1 MNNVVSLK
9 GCVTFNSNINN
20 RGIFAKCGIGYSNYE
35 NDIYERGTIV
45 FLTNN
50 NANNANIDIAND
62 VRMSIDSV
70 GNVGIGTSTSTT
82 EKLIV
87 DGNVKITNGYLLTCN
102 ITANAVSAL
111 NLSGIGSN
119 IRRIHASNITDGIL
133 PFARGGIGTNSL
145 QDGRLL
151 VGASIG
157 TGTSFATQSPYLA
170 WNNAIVAFSTSN
182 ILATGNVGIGTTISD
197 LNKLDVNGNINIS
210 SGSKFK
216 IGGVNLSYSHLEGV
230 PTTPIN
236 NGGDNLTSNF
246 VISTSNNLFTDYVLR
261 DNFTSNFVRS
271 SSNILVT
278 DYVLRDNFTSNFI
291 RGSSNILFSDY
302 VERDNFTSNF
312 IRSSSNILFSDYV
325 ARITSLASSST
336 SVWTI
341 SGTNIYNNNSANVGI
356 GTSEPSAYK
365 LQVAG
370 SIGSLG
376 DITASYSD
384 ERLKD
389 ITEYIDDVLPI
400 LNNIKVFRYNCNDV
414 AEKYGYDKNKKELGL
429 SAQEIQKYYPELVC
443 LAPFDSIYD
452 SETQQTISK
461 SGEDYLTLNYERL
474 VPVLLQAI
482 KELNNK
488 YEALEEKYS
497 KLDSNP
503 TAI

>member
-20 RGIFAKCGIGYSNYE
+20 RGIFAKCGIGYSNYK
-35 NDIYERGTIV
+35 NDIYERGSIV

-70 GNVGIGTSTSTT
+70 GNVGIGTLTSTT

-157 TGTSFATQSPYLA
+157 SGTSFATQSPYLA

-271 SSNILVT
+271 SSNILFT
-278 DYVLRDNFTSNFI
+278 DYVSRINFI
-291 RGSSNILFSDY
+291 ASDANTKSKWLSLGSD
-302 VERDNFTSNF
+302 
-312 IRSSSNILFSDYV
+312 
-325 ARITSLASSST
+325 
-336 SVWTI
+336 
-341 SGTNIYNNNSANVGI
+341 IYNNNLGNVGI
-356 GTSEPSAYK
+356 GTDNPAAYK
-365 LQVAG
+365 LTVNG
-370 SIGSLG
+370 SIGASEN
-376 DITASYSD
+376 IVASYSD

-414 AEKYGYDKNKKELGL
+414 AEKYGYNKNKKELGL

-497 KLDSNP
+497 KLYSNP

>member
-35 NDIYERGTIV
+35 NDIYERGSIV

-157 TGTSFATQSPYLA
+157 SGTSFATQSPYLA

-236 NGGDNLTSNF
+236 NGGTTGDNFTSNF

-271 SSNILVT
+271 SSNILFT
-278 DYVLRDNFTSNFI
+278 DYVSRINSI
-291 RGSSNILFSDY
+291 
-302 VERDNFTSNF
+302 
-312 IRSSSNILFSDYV
+312 SSSANTKSKWLSSGSD
-325 ARITSLASSST
+325 
-336 SVWTI
+336 
-341 SGTNIYNNNSANVGI
+341 IYNSNLGNVGI
-356 GTSEPSAYK
+356 GTDNPAAYK
-365 LQVAG
+365 LTVNG
-370 SIGSLG
+370 SIGASEN
-376 DITASYSD
+376 IVASYSD

>member
-35 NDIYERGTIV
+35 NDIYERGSIV

-157 TGTSFATQSPYLA
+157 SGTSFATQSPYLA

-236 NGGDNLTSNF
+236 NGGTTGDNLTSNF

-271 SSNILVT
+271 SSNILFT
-278 DYVLRDNFTSNFI
+278 DYVSRINSI
-291 RGSSNILFSDY
+291 
-302 VERDNFTSNF
+302 
-312 IRSSSNILFSDYV
+312 SSSANTKSQWLSLGSD
-325 ARITSLASSST
+325 
-336 SVWTI
+336 
-341 SGTNIYNNNSANVGI
+341 IYNSNLGNVGI
-356 GTSEPSAYK
+356 GTDNPAAYK
-365 LQVAG
+365 LTVNG
-370 SIGSLG
+370 SIGASEN
-376 DITASYSD
+376 IVASYSD

-497 KLDSNP
+497 RLDSNP

>member
-1 MNNVVSLK
+1 M
-9 GCVTFNSNINN
+9 
-20 RGIFAKCGIGYSNYE
+20 
-35 NDIYERGTIV
+35 
-45 FLTNN
+45 
-50 NANNANIDIAND
+50 
-62 VRMSIDSV
+62 
-70 GNVGIGTSTSTT
+70 
-82 EKLIV
+82 
-87 DGNVKITNGYLLTCN
+87 
-102 ITANAVSAL
+102 
-111 NLSGIGSN
+111 
-119 IRRIHASNITDGIL
+119 
-133 PFARGGIGTNSL
+133 
-145 QDGRLL
+145 
-151 VGASIG
+151 
-157 TGTSFATQSPYLA
+157 
-170 WNNAIVAFSTSN
+170 
-182 ILATGNVGIGTTISD
+182 TISD

-271 SSNILVT
+271 SSNILFT
-278 DYVLRDNFTSNFI
+278 DYVLRDNFTSNFVI
-291 RGSSNILFSDY
+291 STSNNLFTDY
-302 VERDNFTSNF
+302 VSRINF
-312 IRSSSNILFSDYV
+312 IASD
-325 ARITSLASSST
+325 ANTKSKWLSLGSD
-336 SVWTI
+336 
-341 SGTNIYNNNSANVGI
+341 IYNNNLGNVGI
-356 GTSEPSAYK
+356 GTDNPAAYK
-365 LQVAG
+365 LTVNG
-370 SIGSLG
+370 SIGASEN
-376 DITASYSD
+376 IVASYSD

-497 KLDSNP
+497 KLYSNP

>member
-35 NDIYERGTIV
+35 NDIYERGSIV

-197 LNKLDVNGNINIS
+197 LNKLDVNGNINIT

-236 NGGDNLTSNF
+236 NGGTTSKW
-246 VISTSNNLFTDYVLR
+246 L
-261 DNFTSNFVRS
+261 S
-271 SSNILVT
+271 S
-278 DYVLRDNFTSNFI
+278 
-291 RGSSNILFSDY
+291 GSD
-302 VERDNFTSNF
+302 
-312 IRSSSNILFSDYV
+312 
-325 ARITSLASSST
+325 
-336 SVWTI
+336 
-341 SGTNIYNNNSANVGI
+341 IYNSNLGNVGI
-356 GTSEPSAYK
+356 GTDNPAAYK
-365 LQVAG
+365 LTVNG
-370 SIGSLG
+370 SIGASG
-376 DITASYSD
+376 DISASYSD
-384 ERLKD
+384 ERLKQV
-389 ITEYIDDVLPI
+389 TEPIKDVLPI
-400 LNNIKVFRYNCNDV
+400 LSKINVFRYNCNDI